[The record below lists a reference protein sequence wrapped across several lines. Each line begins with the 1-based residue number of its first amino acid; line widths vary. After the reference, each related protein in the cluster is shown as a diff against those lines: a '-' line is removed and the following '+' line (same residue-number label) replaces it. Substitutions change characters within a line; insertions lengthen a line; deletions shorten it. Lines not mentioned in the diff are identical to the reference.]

1 METCAQCGEA
11 LRDCTCKSQHIHVPG
26 EVFPPGAT
34 IPPPKDAE
42 TPKRTGKRGNFFKA
56 LTVALVADATQMV
69 FFPMFFQGALSPANT
84 ALDILVGATMVRLM
98 GWHWAFLPTFFS
110 EMLPVFDELPC
121 WTLAVLFVQRER
133 ARLETA

>member
-1 METCAQCGEA
+1 MKTCAQCGNDVQA
-11 LRDCTCKSQHIHVPG
+11 CTCESENIHVRG

-42 TPKRTGKRGNFFKA
+42 TPKRTGKHGNFFMA
-56 LTVALVADATQMV
+56 LTVALLADVTQIA

-84 ALDILVGATMVRLM
+84 ALDILVGVTLVRLM
-98 GWHWAFLPTFFS
+98 GWHWAFLPSFFS
-110 EMLPVFDELPC
+110 EMLPLFDELPS
-121 WTLAVLFVQRER
+121 WTLAVLYVQRER